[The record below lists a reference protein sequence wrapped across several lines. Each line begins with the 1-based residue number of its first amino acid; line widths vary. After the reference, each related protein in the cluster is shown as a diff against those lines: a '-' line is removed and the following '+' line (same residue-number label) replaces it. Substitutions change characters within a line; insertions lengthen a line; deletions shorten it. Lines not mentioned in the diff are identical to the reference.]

1 MARAAILAGGR
12 ARRFGGIDK
21 SSLVVDGQT
30 ILDRQM
36 AMLQAVDVIREIMIV
51 GATASHRS
59 ARRIADRVSGCGPLG
74 GIHAA
79 LTAASGD
86 LGTPIQARG
95 NAVFV
100 LACDMPYVP
109 SALVTYLLDLA
120 QNADAVI
127 PLTEAGYHPLC
138 AVYSLAC
145 LDPVGRRLAERRL
158 HVVGILDDVKARVV
172 TVAELDRFGDP
183 HRLLMNVNTP
193 VDYLALQTSLSHQ
206 P

>member
-36 AMLQAVDVIREIMIV
+36 AMLQTVDVIREIMIV

-59 ARRIADRVSGCGPLG
+59 ARRIVDRVSGCGPLG

-79 LTAASGD
+79 LTAAAG
-86 LGTPIQARG
+86 GTPIQARG

-145 LDPVGRRLAERRL
+145 LDPVGRRLAEGRL
-158 HVVGILDDVKARVV
+158 QVVGILDDVKARVV
-172 TVAELDRFGDP
+172 TVAEVDRFGDP

-193 VDYLALQTSLSHQ
+193 ADYQALQTSLSHQ

>member
-1 MARAAILAGGR
+1 MACAAILAGGR
-12 ARRFGGIDK
+12 ARRFGGINK

-36 AMLQAVDVIREIMIV
+36 AMLQTVDVIREIMIV

-59 ARRIADRVSGCGPLG
+59 ARRIVDRVSGCGPLG

-79 LTAASGD
+79 LTAAAGG

-145 LDPVGRRLAERRL
+145 LDPVGRRLAEGRL
-158 HVVGILDDVKARVV
+158 QVVGILDDVKARVV

>member
-1 MARAAILAGGR
+1 MACAAILAGGR
-12 ARRFGGIDK
+12 ARRFGGINK

-36 AMLQAVDVIREIMIV
+36 AMLQAIDDIREIMIV
-51 GATASHRS
+51 GATASHWS
-59 ARRIADRVSGCGPLG
+59 ARTIVDRVSGCGPLG

-79 LTAASGD
+79 LTAAAHGI
-86 LGTPIQARG
+86 GTALHARD

-109 SALVTYLLDLA
+109 SALVTYLLKLA

-127 PLTEAGYHPLC
+127 PLTDAGYHPLC

-145 LDPVGRRLAERRL
+145 LDPVAHRLAERRL
-158 HVVGILDDVKARVV
+158 QVVGILDDVKARVV
-172 TVAELDRFGDP
+172 TAAELDRFGDL

-193 VDYLALQTSLSHQ
+193 ADYQALQTSLSHQ

>member
-1 MARAAILAGGR
+1 MASAAILAGGR

-21 SSLVVDGQT
+21 GSLVVDGQP
-30 ILDRQM
+30 ILDRQI
-36 AMLQAVDVIREIMIV
+36 AMLQSIDDIREIMLV
-51 GATASHRS
+51 GAAAAHRS
-59 ARRIADRVSGCGPLG
+59 ARTIADRVPGCGPLG

-79 LTAASGD
+79 LTTTVQRP
-86 LGTPIQARG
+86 GTGSPAR
-95 NAVFV
+95 VFV

-127 PLTEAGYHPLC
+127 PMTEAGYHPLC

-145 LDPVGRRLAERRL
+145 LDPVAHRLAERRL
-158 HVVGILDDVKARVV
+158 QVVGILEDVKARVV
-172 TVAELDRFGDP
+172 TAEELNRFGDP
-183 HRLLMNVNTP
+183 HRLLSNVNTP
-193 VDYLALQTSLSHQ
+193 VDYRALQASLSHQ

>member
-36 AMLQAVDVIREIMIV
+36 AMLQTVDVIREIMIV
-51 GATASHRS
+51 GATAFHRS
-59 ARRIADRVSGCGPLG
+59 ARRIVDRVSGCGPLG

-79 LTAASGD
+79 LTAAAG
-86 LGTPIQARG
+86 GTPIQARG

-145 LDPVGRRLAERRL
+145 LDPVGRRLAEGRL
-158 HVVGILDDVKARVV
+158 QVVGILDDVKARVV

>member
-1 MARAAILAGGR
+1 MASAAILAGGR

-36 AMLQAVDVIREIMIV
+36 AMLQTVDVIREIMIV

-59 ARRIADRVSGCGPLG
+59 ARRIVDRVSGCGPLG

-79 LTAASGD
+79 LTAAAG
-86 LGTPIQARG
+86 GTPIQARG

-145 LDPVGRRLAERRL
+145 LDPVGRRLAEGRL
-158 HVVGILDDVKARVV
+158 QVVGILDDVKARVV

>member
-36 AMLQAVDVIREIMIV
+36 AMLQTVDVIREIMIV

-59 ARRIADRVSGCGPLG
+59 ARRIVDRVSGCGPLG

-79 LTAASGD
+79 LTAAAG
-86 LGTPIQARG
+86 GTPIQARG

-145 LDPVGRRLAERRL
+145 LDPVGRRLAEGRL
-158 HVVGILDDVKARVV
+158 QVVGILDDVKARVV

>member
-36 AMLQAVDVIREIMIV
+36 AMLQTVDVIREIMIV

-59 ARRIADRVSGCGPLG
+59 ARRIVDRVSGCGPLG

-79 LTAASGD
+79 LTAAAGG

-145 LDPVGRRLAERRL
+145 LDPVGRRLAEGRL
-158 HVVGILDDVKARVV
+158 QVVGILDDVKARVV

>member
-36 AMLQAVDVIREIMIV
+36 AMLQTVDVIREIMIV

-59 ARRIADRVSGCGPLG
+59 ARRIVDRVSGCGPLG

-79 LTAASGD
+79 LTAAAG
-86 LGTPIQARG
+86 GTPIQARG

-145 LDPVGRRLAERRL
+145 LDPVAHRLAERRFQ
-158 HVVGILDDVKARVV
+158 VVGILDDVKARVV

>member
-36 AMLQAVDVIREIMIV
+36 AMLQTVDVIREIMIV

-59 ARRIADRVSGCGPLG
+59 ARRIVDRVSGCGPLG

-79 LTAASGD
+79 LTAAAG
-86 LGTPIQARG
+86 GTPIQARG

-145 LDPVGRRLAERRL
+145 LDPVGRRLAEGRL
-158 HVVGILDDVKARVV
+158 QVVGILDDVKARVV
-172 TVAELDRFGDP
+172 TVAEVDRFGDP

>member
-36 AMLQAVDVIREIMIV
+36 AMLQTVDVIREIMIV

-59 ARRIADRVSGCGPLG
+59 ARRIVDRVSGCGPLG

-79 LTAASGD
+79 LTAAAG
-86 LGTPIQARG
+86 GTPIQERG

-145 LDPVGRRLAERRL
+145 LDPVGRRLAEGRL
-158 HVVGILDDVKARVV
+158 QVVGILDDVKARVV

>member
-36 AMLQAVDVIREIMIV
+36 AMLQTVDVIREIMIV

-59 ARRIADRVSGCGPLG
+59 ARRIVDRVSGCGPLG

-79 LTAASGD
+79 LTAAAG
-86 LGTPIQARG
+86 GTPIQARG

-145 LDPVGRRLAERRL
+145 LDPVGRRLAEGRL
-158 HVVGILDDVKARVV
+158 QVVGILDDVKARLV
-172 TVAELDRFGDP
+172 TVAEVDRFGDP

>member
-1 MARAAILAGGR
+1 MASAAILAGGR

-21 SSLVVDGQT
+21 GSLEVDGQT
-30 ILDRQM
+30 ILDRQI
-36 AMLQAVDVIREIMIV
+36 AMLQSIDDIREIMLV
-51 GATASHRS
+51 GAAASHRS
-59 ARRIADRVSGCGPLG
+59 ARTIADRVPGCGPLG

-79 LTAASGD
+79 LTAAAHG
-86 LGTPIQARG
+86 LGTASHAPG
-95 NAVFV
+95 SAVFV

-109 SALVTYLLDLA
+109 SALVTYLLDLG

-145 LDPVGRRLAERRL
+145 LDPVAHRLAERRL
-158 HVVGILDDVKARVV
+158 QVVGILDDVKARVV
-172 TVAELDRFGDP
+172 TADELDRFGDP
-183 HRLLMNVNTP
+183 HRLLSNVNTP
-193 VDYLALQTSLSHQ
+193 VDYRALQASLSHQ

>member
-36 AMLQAVDVIREIMIV
+36 AMLQTVDVIREIMIV

-59 ARRIADRVSGCGPLG
+59 ARRIVDRVSGCGPLG

-79 LTAASGD
+79 LTAAAG
-86 LGTPIQARG
+86 GTPIQARG

-145 LDPVGRRLAERRL
+145 LDPVGRRLAEGRL
-158 HVVGILDDVKARVV
+158 QVVGILDDVKARVV

-193 VDYLALQTSLSHQ
+193 VDYLALQSSLSHQ

>member
-12 ARRFGGIDK
+12 ARCFGGIDK

-36 AMLQAVDVIREIMIV
+36 AMLQTVDVIREIMIV

-59 ARRIADRVSGCGPLG
+59 ARRIVDRVSGCGPLG

-79 LTAASGD
+79 LTAAAG
-86 LGTPIQARG
+86 GTPIQARG

-145 LDPVGRRLAERRL
+145 LDPVGRRLAEGRL
-158 HVVGILDDVKARVV
+158 QVVGILDDVKARVV